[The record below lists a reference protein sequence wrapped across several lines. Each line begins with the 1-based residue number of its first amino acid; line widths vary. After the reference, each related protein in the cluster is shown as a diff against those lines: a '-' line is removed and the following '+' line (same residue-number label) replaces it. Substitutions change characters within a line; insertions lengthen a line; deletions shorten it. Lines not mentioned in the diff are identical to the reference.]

1 MGIGCPWGGIAH
13 HQAAERTP
21 PPPSV
26 LQAEAAK
33 LGHLSEGTHTFVNA
47 SPCELPA
54 DALPL
59 AGARLCFEAGVL

>member
-1 MGIGCPWGGIAH
+1 MAH
-13 HQAAERTP
+13 HQAAEHTP
-21 PPPSV
+21 SPPS
-26 LQAEAAK
+26 LQAKAAK

-59 AGARLCFEAGVL
+59 AGARLCFEAGLL